1 MRNLRTIRKQHAS
14 IAVMWLGIA
23 AAIMIALIGAAA
35 TSRMASANILDR
47 ADLEIVYCNGVGVAL
62 SWRTEN
68 DGRAAAPDGWKVERS
83 HQDSQGNPVVQTF
96 TFIGDEADAL
106 LTSNQEYWDWVDT
119 SVVRHVQYIYRVRAI
134 NADGSDLD
142 GRAWSRNALAECT
155 ADPIDEPG
163 LSVPECQDNGV
174 SMFWHTKNVGDA
186 AAPDGWKVERSHQD
200 SEGNW
205 IVQNFT
211 FIGANADA
219 LQTTDDEHWDW
230 VDANADPY
238 VDYNYRV
245 RAINA
250 DASDLAGRT
259 WSRHAAAI
267 CTGGD
272 LDRPGISVPRL
283 TEKGVSIFWH
293 TENRGRAKAPDGWKV
308 ERRHWDSGGWVVQT
322 FTFIGSEAD
331 ALQTFNEHY
340 WDWVDEE
347 AGFDE
352 DYTYRVRAINA
363 DGSDMEGRDWSRRAP
378 VEGCPCDDQR

>member
-83 HQDSQGNPVVQTF
+83 HQDSEGNPVVQTF

-119 SVVRHVQYIYRVRAI
+119 SVDRHVQYIYRVRAI

-205 IVQNFT
+205 IVQTFT
-211 FIGANADA
+211 FIGVDADA
-219 LQTTDDEHWDW
+219 LQTFDDGHWDW
-230 VDANADPY
+230 VDTSADRY

-283 TEKGVSIFWH
+283 TEKGVSMFWH